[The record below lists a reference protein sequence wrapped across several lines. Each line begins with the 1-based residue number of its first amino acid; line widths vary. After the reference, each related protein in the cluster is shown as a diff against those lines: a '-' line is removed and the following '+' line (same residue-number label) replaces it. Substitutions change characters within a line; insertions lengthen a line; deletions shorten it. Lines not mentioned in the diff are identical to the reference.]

1 MVIDDSNKIGRGL
14 LVDAML
20 ALTVRVSTPVYAQV
34 VGAMLSGTVTDAA
47 GIPNTRI
54 SIKNIAT
61 GFMRTVTADNPGNP
75 NNYIKTQC
83 FAVPTAPSAAFYAA
97 NCDPTVGT
105 FPQCFNL
112 RGNSGRN
119 TLIGP
124 GTSSL
129 DFSVFKNNRIQR
141 VSENFHAQFRAE
153 FFNVLNR
160 TNFAQPI
167 NSNNTDI
174 FDSHRSADRSCGS
187 PNLDDDN
194 CTGDSVRSEAD
205 LVVCS

>member
-14 LVDAML
+14 PIDVML
-20 ALTVRVSTPVYAQV
+20 ALAVRVSTPVYAQV
-34 VGAMLSGTVTDAA
+34 VGATLSGTVTDHSAA

-54 SIKNIAT
+54 SI
-61 GFMRTVTADNPGNP
+61 
-75 NNYIKTQC
+75 IKTQC
-83 FAVPTAPSAAFYAA
+83 FAVPTEPSAAFYAA
-97 NCDPTVGT
+97 NRDPTAGT

-112 RGNSGRN
+112 RANSGRN

-124 GTSSL
+124 GTSRP

-153 FFNVLNR
+153 FLNVLNR

-167 NSNNTDI
+167 DSNNTDI
-174 FDSHRSADRSCGS
+174 FDSHPSADRSCGS

-194 CTGDSVRSEAD
+194 CTGDSVRSETD
-205 LVVCS
+205 LVA

>member
-14 LVDAML
+14 PIDVML
-20 ALTVRVSTPVYAQV
+20 TLAVRVSTPVYAQV
-34 VGAMLSGTVTDAA
+34 VGATLSGTVTDHFAA
-47 GIPNTRI
+47 GIPRI

-61 GFMRTVTADNPGNP
+61 GFTRTVTADNPGNP
-75 NNYIKTQC
+75 NNHIKTQC
-83 FAVPTAPSAAFYAA
+83 FAVPTEPSAAFYAA
-97 NCDPTVGT
+97 NRDPTAGT
-105 FPQCFNL
+105 FPQCFNQ
-112 RGNSGRN
+112 RANSGPN

-124 GTSSL
+124 GTSRP

-160 TNFAQPI
+160 TSFAQSI
-167 NSNNTDI
+167 NSNNTEI
-174 FDSHRSADRSCGS
+174 FDSHRSADRCCGS
-187 PNLDDDN
+187 PNLDDAN

-205 LVVCS
+205 LVV

>member
-54 SIKNIAT
+54 SIKNTAT

-83 FAVPTAPSAAFYAA
+83 FAVPTAQSAAFYAA

-124 GTSSL
+124 GPSSL
-129 DFSVFKNNRIQR
+129 SFSVFKKK
-141 VSENFHAQFRAE
+141 
-153 FFNVLNR
+153 
-160 TNFAQPI
+160 PI
-167 NSNNTDI
+167 A
-174 FDSHRSADRSCGS
+174 RLSA
-187 PNLDDDN
+187 N
-194 CTGDSVRSEAD
+194 
-205 LVVCS
+205 